1 MPDDPDGAYD
11 FGPGAGFYVDTTQQP
26 WATNY
31 RMRSYIEAE
40 LPALIA
46 EHFPADMIRQGIM
59 GHSMGGHGALTIA
72 LRNPDRFRSVSAF
85 APIVAP
91 THVSWCKKVLP
102 RYLGEDATGWRQH
115 DSVALIEDG
124 AHLPELLVDQER
136 GGSFLPEQLRAG
148 LLDGAC
154 KVAGIP
160 LTRRRRPWLL
170 YARQNGF
177 EAS

>member
-11 FGPGAGFYVDTTQQP
+11 FEPGAGFYVDTTQQP

-46 EHFPADMIRQGIM
+46 EHFPADMIRQGLM
-59 GHSMGGHGALTIA
+59 GHLMGGHGAHTIA
-72 LRNPDRFRSVSAF
+72 LRT
-85 APIVAP
+85 PIASQRLRLRAQRRADAGLQPVA
-91 THVSWCKKVLP
+91 SSL
-102 RYLGEDATGWRQH
+102 R
-115 DSVALIEDG
+115 SVALIEDG
-124 AHLPELLVDQER
+124 AHVPELLVDQGR

-160 LTRRRRPWLL
+160 LMLRLQPGYDHSYYFISTFMADHLRWHA
-170 YARQNGF
+170 ARLAG
-177 EAS
+177 